1 MNDDK
6 GWTML
11 AGDDEGATVPPANH
25 YCRQGPLGMA
35 VLDADAMIDRYI
47 AARTPKGTLPLHAEL
62 RTENEHLRLAL
73 LTMAA
78 RERETAA
85 ERDAL
90 RTMLAEA
97 RERSGPD
104 DGRLSRL
111 TALMLRVAARRDQL
125 TGDLSVVTG
134 QRDRLRAIVEGSF
147 MPPTPQEIEAHAAT
161 GGRWRARLTHGGVY
175 TARYPDAAI
184 LAHDGATWWA
194 IDRDDNLCARPATG
208 GA

>member
-78 RERETAA
+78 RERDTAA

-97 RERSGPD
+97 RDANMELRGRMCVALIEESIACLAMTCEPNRSANGALID
-104 DGRLSRL
+104 ISRRLSVLVR
-111 TALMLRVAARRDQL
+111 QL
-125 TGDLSVVTG
+125 QSGVG
-134 QRDRLRAIVEGSF
+134 Q
-147 MPPTPQEIEAHAAT
+147 
-161 GGRWRARLTHGGVY
+161 
-175 TARYPDAAI
+175 
-184 LAHDGATWWA
+184 
-194 IDRDDNLCARPATG
+194 
-208 GA
+208 